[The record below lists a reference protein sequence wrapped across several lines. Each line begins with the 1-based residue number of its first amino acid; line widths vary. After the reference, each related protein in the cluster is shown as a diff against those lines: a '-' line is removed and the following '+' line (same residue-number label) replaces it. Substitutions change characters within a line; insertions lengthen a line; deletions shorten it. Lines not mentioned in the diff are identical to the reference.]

1 MSLYALRCKDKKNRL
16 ILKKLEY
23 KRLVLKALCHN
34 IDLPLFLREYIFSLL
49 FYFRKKSFVHLRN
62 RCVFSNKPR
71 YIFTKYK
78 VSRMAFKRL
87 LILKRIPGLYKSS
100 W

>member
-1 MSLYALRCKDKKNRL
+1 MSLYALRCKDKRNRKILKKIEYKRL
-16 ILKKLEY
+16 ILK
-23 KRLVLKALCHN
+23 ALSYH
-34 IDLPLFLREYIFSLL
+34 IDLPIFLREHIFSLL
-49 FYFRKKSFVHLRN
+49 VFFRNNSFVHIRN

-87 LILKRIPGLYKSS
+87 LVLNRVPGLYKSS